1 MLGKP
6 STTPSD
12 FDRCFFR
19 ESRGMVFGVHAE
31 TIGKTFAQQ
40 RYTGGIRALKVLRA
54 RLHRSVSKMIGRWY
68 KLFRGEIG
76 VPKA

>member
-1 MLGKP
+1 
-6 STTPSD
+6 
-12 FDRCFFR
+12 
-19 ESRGMVFGVHAE
+19 MVFGVHAE